1 MRQTNR
7 KSEEKRCLKQLQL
20 TEIMPIEGKNVSML
34 SKISAQIFVVLKMAN
49 DLRSS
54 RKDSIKINNNNLLKK
69 TVKELKGL

>member
-1 MRQTNR
+1 
-7 KSEEKRCLKQLQL
+7 
-20 TEIMPIEGKNVSML
+20 ML